1 MNPKV
6 DPKNYLILA
15 VDDEERY
22 HQVYRRPLEKLG
34 YSVDSASNGIE
45 ALNLMENNVYDL
57 VIADQSMPEM
67 DGLRLLEA
75 VRRKYPDTGYIIV
88 TGKGTIK
95 SAVIAIKSGADNYL
109 SKPVDKEEL
118 LLNVEAALQKRSMV
132 REIKYLREHLLD
144 QFGMDKLVGRSQ
156 SMIKLF
162 QTARKIA
169 NSEATILLQG
179 ESGTGKE
186 LLAKAIHFNS
196 PRRNNPMVTIDCGS
210 MPLELLQSELFGHIK
225 GAFTGATRTR
235 RGLFEEARGGT
246 IFLDEIG
253 EIPEPLQ
260 LGLLRVLQEREIR
273 PIGSDK
279 SVPIDVRVI
288 SASNKTLK
296 EEVEK
301 GQFRRDLYY
310 RLAVITLEIPP
321 LRERQEDIPTLVK
334 FFLDKYNQ
342 RNNKKVLYVSPDAM
356 SLLYSYYWEGNVREL
371 ENVIERAV
379 VLSDGA
385 SLTPDILPEEFHSGE
400 AKNITNQFFND
411 YTLKEI
417 SSKASASMERNAII
431 NALKSC
437 NGNKKKSAEIL
448 GISRASLYNKLKSYK
463 IDFEKQE

>member
-6 DPKNYLILA
+6 DPKNHLILA

-22 HQVYRRPLEKLG
+22 HRVYRMPLEKAG
-34 YSVDSASNGIE
+34 YQVDTAYNGIE

-57 VIADQSMPEM
+57 IIADQSMPDM
-67 DGLRLLEA
+67 DGLQLLDA
-75 VRRKYPDTGYIIV
+75 VRHKYPDIAYIIV

-95 SAVIAIKSGADNYL
+95 SAVAAIKSGADNYL

-118 LLNVEAALQKRSMV
+118 LLNVEAALEKRWMAQ
-132 REIKYLREHLLD
+132 EIKYLRKHVEI
-144 QFGMDKLVGRSQ
+144 QFGMDKLVGRSHPMQ
-156 SMIKLF
+156 KLF
-162 QTARKIA
+162 QTSRKIA
-169 NSEATILLQG
+169 DSEVSVLLQG

-196 PRRNNPMVTIDCGS
+196 PRRNNPLVTIDCGS

-253 EIPEPLQ
+253 EVPESLQ

-279 SVPIDVRVI
+279 SVSIDVRVI

-301 GQFRRDLYY
+301 GRFRRDLYY
-310 RLAVITLEIPP
+310 RLAVITLEIPA
-321 LRERQEDIPTLVK
+321 LRNRREDIPTLVK
-334 FFLDKYNQ
+334 FFLDRYNQ
-342 RNNKKVLYVSPDAM
+342 RNNKNVLHVSPDAM

-379 VLSDGA
+379 VLADGE
-385 SLTPDILPEEFHSGE
+385 SLTPDMLPEEFHSAE
-400 AKNITNQFFND
+400 SQNITDQYFSE
-411 YTLKEI
+411 YSLKEI

-431 NALKSC
+431 KALKSC
-437 NGNKKKSAEIL
+437 DGNKKKAAAML
-448 GISRASLYNKLKSYK
+448 GISRASLYNKFKLYN
-463 IDFEKQE
+463 IDFGRQE